1 MIKDTIENNKNMK
14 VLRSITSHGQQ
25 RMYRMKDKNELY
37 ELKVPNP
44 KANPPKI
51 TIRNISSEEIPTVT
65 TQEIHTAL
73 QQMKNGRCPE
83 EDRITIEMLII
94 GGNPIDAIYAYIVQ
108 KLKLHDCTEPVKDI
122 LRKKSENICKQ
133 MRQKWQKSH
142 SSMYNL
148 GHKYSQWL
156 DGYFIFDDIMTH
168 TPTTAKAVGK
178 PAKRFSESSDVTKRR
193 RIHTLLEKSAEELSF
208 ATQVTLRAQ
217 GLRIAAEMVE
227 RVSECS
233 ENAQQLKKALRA
245 KRARSNLHPTK
256 L

>member
-1 MIKDTIENNKNMK
+1 MRSLGIVEYSDHMK
-14 VLRSITSHGQQ
+14 VPSGLIRRGKLLEVWHN
-25 RMYRMKDKNELY
+25 KPDKEN
-37 ELKVPNP
+37 
-44 KANPPKI
+44 
-51 TIRNISSEEIPTVT
+51 R
-65 TQEIHTAL
+65 
-73 QQMKNGRCPE
+73 
-83 EDRITIEMLII
+83 
-94 GGNPIDAIYAYIVQ
+94 IDAIDAYIVQ

-148 GHKYSQWL
+148 GHKYSQCL

-168 TPTTAKAVGK
+168 MPTTAKAVGK

-217 GLRIAAEMVE
+217 GL
-227 RVSECS
+227 
-233 ENAQQLKKALRA
+233 
-245 KRARSNLHPTK
+245 
-256 L
+256 